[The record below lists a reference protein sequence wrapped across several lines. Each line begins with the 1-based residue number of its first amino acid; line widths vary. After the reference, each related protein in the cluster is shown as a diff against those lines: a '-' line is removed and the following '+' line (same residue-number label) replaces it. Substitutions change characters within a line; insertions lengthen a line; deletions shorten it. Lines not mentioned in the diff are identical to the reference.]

1 MNVLSLFDGLSCGQI
16 ALTGLGCFPDKYYAS
31 EVDKFAIQQTMHVFP
46 DTIQIGDI
54 TKVDV
59 SKLDKIDLLIGGS
72 PCQSFSFAGKR
83 VGMVTTDKVDITDLQ
98 TYLDLKEMGFEFE
111 GQSYLFWEYMRILTD
126 IRKYNPDVKFLLEN
140 VVMSKKWEAVLTEA
154 IGVQPVMINSNL
166 VSAQN
171 RKRLYWTNI
180 AGIPQPKDEGIL
192 IRDILE
198 DEVDEKYYVS
208 DRALEGMANRIK
220 VNAEKGI
227 SFGARVVSPGGKANT
242 LCVFHDSVNH
252 NLIVDVRGRP
262 DCLTPVRKDD
272 LLQFRGMLRRL
283 TPTEC
288 ARLQAVPE
296 WYEWIVSDTQ
306 IYRMCGNG
314 WTVKVIEHILSHL
327 FKN

>member
-1 MNVLSLFDGLSCGQI
+1 MNVLSLFDGMSCGQI

-31 EVDKFAIQQTMHVFP
+31 EVDKFAIQQTTHVFP
-46 DTIQIGDI
+46 NTIQLRDV

-140 VVMSKKWEAVLTEA
+140 VNMSKKWEAVLTKA
-154 IGVQPVMINSNL
+154 IGVRPVMINSNL
-166 VSAQN
+166 LSAQN

-180 AGIPQPKDEGIL
+180 AEIPQPKDEGIL

-198 DEVDEKYYVS
+198 DEVDEKYYLSQKAV
-208 DRALEGMANRIK
+208 AGMANRIR
-220 VNAEKGI
+220 VNTEKGS
-227 SFGARVVSPGGKANT
+227 SFGARVVSPGGKRT
-242 LCVFHDSVNH
+242 HCVSIAKV
-252 NLIVDVRGRP
+252 
-262 DCLTPVRKDD
+262 
-272 LLQFRGMLRRL
+272 
-283 TPTEC
+283 
-288 ARLQAVPE
+288 
-296 WYEWIVSDTQ
+296 
-306 IYRMCGNG
+306 
-314 WTVKVIEHILSHL
+314 WTII
-327 FKN
+327 

>member
-1 MNVLSLFDGLSCGQI
+1 MNVLSLFDGMSCGQI

-31 EVDKFAIQQTMHVFP
+31 EVDKFAIQQTTHVFP
-46 DTIQIGDI
+46 DTIQLGDV

-83 VGMVTTDKVDITDLQ
+83 VGMVTTDKIDITDLQ

-154 IGVQPVMINSNL
+154 IGVQPVMINSNI

-180 AGIPQPKDEGIL
+180 AEIPQPKDEGIL

-198 DEVDEKYYVS
+198 DEVDGKYFVS
-208 DRALEGMANRIK
+208 DRALKGMANRIK
-220 VNAEKGI
+220 INAEKGNG
-227 SFGARVVSPGGKANT
+227 FGARVVSPEGKANT
-242 LCVFHDSVNH
+242 LCVYHDSVNH
-252 NLIVDVRGRP
+252 NLIVDSRGGP
-262 DCLTPVRKDD
+262 DCPTVQKDN

-288 ARLQAVPE
+288 ARLQTVPD

-306 IYRMCGNG
+306 IFRMCGNG
-314 WTVKVIEHILSHL
+314 WTVKVIEHILSNL